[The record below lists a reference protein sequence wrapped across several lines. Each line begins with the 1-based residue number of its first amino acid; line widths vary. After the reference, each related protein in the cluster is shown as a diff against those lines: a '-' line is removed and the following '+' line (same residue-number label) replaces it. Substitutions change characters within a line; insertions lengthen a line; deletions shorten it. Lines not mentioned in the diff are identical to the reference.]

1 MDSTLPSGFTIYG
14 LLVLAVLYILKSW
27 GSWTSSASSRKFPPG
42 PRTLPLI
49 GNLHMIN
56 LARPNETFMKL
67 SKQYG
72 SVFRIQIGGI
82 KMVVLS
88 GYETVKSALVDH
100 ADEFAERAHVA
111 MFEDINK
118 GYGIPFSH
126 GENWKTMRRFTL
138 RKLRDFGM
146 GKKTIEDRIV
156 EECGFFIKAIESL
169 EGQPEDLTIKTN
181 FAIGN
186 IIISIIFGHRFD
198 YQHPILLRLI
208 GLISEN
214 MRLVGSPSIA
224 MYNFFPLYY
233 YLCGAHNK
241 VMQNIEDIHNFLKTE
256 FVEHLKGLDRDDQRG
271 FIDAFLV
278 KQEEEKSDPKT
289 YFHEMNL
296 LSTVTSL
303 FMAGTETTS
312 STIRFAVSY
321 MIKYPEIQKR
331 VHEEIDRVIGS
342 AQPRIDHRKNMPYT
356 NAVIHET
363 QRFANILPMNLPR
376 ETTRDVT
383 FQGYHLPKGTHIVP
397 LLESVLYD
405 KSQFERPE
413 SFYPEHFLDSRGAF
427 VKKEAFIPFSA
438 GRRSCPG
445 ETLAKMELFL
455 FFTSL
460 MQKFTFH
467 AAPGVTNFQV
477 KPAIGLT
484 VTPLSPKICCVLR
497 SY

>member
-1 MDSTLPSGFTIYG
+1 
-14 LLVLAVLYILKSW
+14 
-27 GSWTSSASSRKFPPG
+27 
-42 PRTLPLI
+42 
-49 GNLHMIN
+49 
-56 LARPNETFMKL
+56 MKL

-72 SVFRIQIGGI
+72 SVFRVQMGGL

-88 GYETVKSALVDH
+88 GYETVKSALVDN
-100 ADEFAERAHVA
+100 ADDFAERPRIP

-118 GYGIPFSH
+118 GYGVPFSH
-126 GENWKTMRRFTL
+126 GENWKIMRRFTL
-138 RKLRDFGM
+138 SKLRDFGM

-156 EECGFFIKAIESL
+156 EECGFFTKALESL
-169 EGQPEDLTIKTN
+169 DGKPEDLTIKTN

-198 YQHPILLRLI
+198 YQHPILLRLV
-208 GLISEN
+208 GLINEN
-214 MRLVGSPSIA
+214 MSLVGSPPVAI
-224 MYNFFPLYY
+224 YNFFPIFY
-233 YLCGAHNK
+233 YLCNAHNK
-241 VMQNIEDIHNFLKTE
+241 VMKNIEDIHNFLKTE

-278 KQEEEKSDPKT
+278 KQEEEKSDPNT

-312 STIRFAVSY
+312 STIRWALTY
-321 MIKYPEIQKR
+321 MIQYPEIQKQ
-331 VHEEIDRVIGS
+331 VHEEIDRVIGL

-363 QRFANILPMNLPR
+363 QRLANILPMNLPR
-376 ETTRDVT
+376 ETTRNVT
-383 FQGYHLPKGTHIVP
+383 FKGFYLPKGTYVVP
-397 LLESVLYD
+397 LLESVLHD
-405 KSQFERPE
+405 KTQFEKPDK
-413 SFYPEHFLDSRGAF
+413 FYPEHFLDSQGAF
-427 VKKEAFIPFSA
+427 VKKAAFMPFSA
-438 GRRSCPG
+438 GRRSCIG

-467 AAPGVTNFQV
+467 AAPGVTNFNV
-477 KPAIGLT
+477 KPSVGLT
-484 VTPLSPKICCVLR
+484 VTPLSPKICCVPR
-497 SY
+497 Y

>member
-1 MDSTLPSGFTIYG
+1 MELTLTSEFAIYG
-14 LLVLAVLYILKSW
+14 LLFLAILYIIQGW
-27 GSWTSSASSRKFPPG
+27 GSWTSDTSSSKFPPG
-42 PRTLPLI
+42 PRALPLI

-56 LARPNETFMKL
+56 LRRPTQTFMKL

-72 SVFRIQIGGI
+72 SVFSIQMGGV

-88 GYETVKSALVDH
+88 GYETVKSALVDYP
-100 ADEFAERAHVA
+100 DEFAERPHIP

-118 GYGIPFSH
+118 GFGVPFSH
-126 GENWKTMRRFTL
+126 GENWKVMRRFTL
-138 RKLRDFGM
+138 NKLRDFGM
-146 GKKTIEDRIV
+146 GRKTIEDRIV
-156 EECGFFIKAIESL
+156 EECGFFTKELKSL
-169 EGQPEDLTIKTN
+169 EGKPEDLTIKTH

-198 YQHPILLRLI
+198 YQHPILLRLL

-214 MRLVGSPSIA
+214 MKLVGSPSVA
-224 MYNFFPLYY
+224 MYNFFPIFY
-233 YLCGAHNK
+233 YLCGTHSK

-256 FVEHLKGLDRDDQRG
+256 FVGHLKELDRDDQRG
-271 FIDAFLV
+271 LIDAFLV
-278 KQEEEKSDPKT
+278 KQEEEKSDPNT

-312 STIRFAVSY
+312 STIRWAISY
-321 MIKYPEIQKR
+321 MIQYPEIQKR

-342 AQPRIDHRKNMPYT
+342 AQPRIDHRKDMPYT

-363 QRFANILPMNLPR
+363 QRFANIVPLNLPR
-376 ETTRDVT
+376 ETTRDIT
-383 FQGYHLPKGTHIVP
+383 FQGYHLPKGTYIVP

-405 KSQFERPE
+405 ETQFERPE
-413 SFYPEHFLDSRGAF
+413 SFYPEHFLDSQGAF
-427 VKKEAFIPFSA
+427 VKKAAFMPFSA

-467 AAPGVTNFQV
+467 AAPGVTNFYV
-477 KPAIGLT
+477 KPAVGLT
-484 VTPLSPKICCVLR
+484 IAPLSPKICCVPR

>member
-1 MDSTLPSGFTIYG
+1 MEFTLTYLFTIYG
-14 LLVLAVLYILKSW
+14 LLFLAILYIIKEW
-27 GSWTSSASSRKFPPG
+27 GWRTSDALSRKFPPG
-42 PRTLPLI
+42 PRALPVI

-56 LARPNETFMKL
+56 LGRPNETFMKL

-72 SVFRIQIGGI
+72 SVFSIQMGGV

-88 GYETVKSALVDH
+88 GYETVKNALVDY
-100 ADEFAERAHVA
+100 ADEFAERPHIP
-111 MFEDINK
+111 MFEDMNK
-118 GYGIPFSH
+118 GFGVPFSH
-126 GENWKTMRRFTL
+126 GENWRIMRRFTL

-156 EECGFFIKAIESL
+156 EECGFFTKELELL
-169 EGQPEDLTIKTN
+169 EGKPEDLASKTN

-224 MYNFFPLYY
+224 IYNFFPIFY
-233 YLCGAHNK
+233 YLCGAHSQ
-241 VMQNIEDIHNFLKTE
+241 VMQNIKDIHNFLKTE
-256 FVEHLKGLDRDDQRG
+256 FVEHLQGLDRDDQRG

-278 KQEEEKSDPKT
+278 KQEEEKLDPDT

-296 LSTVTSL
+296 LSTVTTL

-312 STIRFAVSY
+312 ATIRWALIY
-321 MIKYPEIQKR
+321 MIQYPEIQKK
-331 VHEEIDRVIGS
+331 VHEEINRVIGS
-342 AQPRIDHRKNMPYT
+342 VQPRIDHRKDMPYT

-383 FQGYHLPKGTHIVP
+383 FQGYHLPKGTYIVP

-405 KSQFERPE
+405 KTQFERPE
-413 SFYPEHFLDSRGAF
+413 SFYPEHFLDSQGAF
-427 VKKEAFIPFSA
+427 VKKEAFMPFSA
-438 GRRSCPG
+438 GRRTCPG

-460 MQKFTFH
+460 MQKFTIR
-467 AAPGVTNFQV
+467 AAPGLINFHV
-477 KPAIGLT
+477 KSSVGLT
-484 VTPLSPKICCVLR
+484 VTPLSPKICCVPR

>member
-1 MDSTLPSGFTIYG
+1 MDYTLTPGFTIYG
-14 LLVLAVLYILKSW
+14 LLFFSILYILKSW
-27 GSWTSSASSRKFPPG
+27 ASWTSNVSPKKCPPG
-42 PRTLPLI
+42 PRAMPVI

-56 LARPNETFMKL
+56 LRRPTETLMKL

-72 SVFRIQIGGI
+72 SVFSIQMGSV

-88 GYETVKSALVDH
+88 GYETVSKALVDY
-100 ADEFAERAHVA
+100 ADEFAERPKIP

-118 GYGIPFSH
+118 GYGLPFSH

-138 RKLRDFGM
+138 SKLRDFGM
-146 GKKTIEDRIV
+146 GKKNIEDRIL
-156 EECGFFIKAIESL
+156 EECEFFTKELESL
-169 EGQPEDLTIKTN
+169 EGKPEDLTIKTN

-198 YQHPILLRLI
+198 YQHPILLRLL

-214 MRLVGSPSIA
+214 MNLLGSPSIA
-224 MYNFFPLYY
+224 MYNFFPMFY
-233 YLCGAHNK
+233 YLCGTHSR
-241 VMQNIEDIHNFLKTE
+241 VMQNIDDIHNFLKTE

-271 FIDAFLV
+271 FVDAFLI
-278 KQEEEKSDPKT
+278 KQEEEKSDPNT

-312 STIRFAVSY
+312 STIRWAVSY
-321 MIKYPEIQKR
+321 MIEYPEIQRR

-363 QRFANILPMNLPR
+363 QRFANIVPLNLPR

-383 FQGYHLPKGTHIVP
+383 FQGYHLPKGTYIVP

-405 KSQFERPE
+405 KTQFEKPE

-427 VKKEAFIPFSA
+427 VKKAAFIPFSA

-460 MQKFTFH
+460 MQKFTFC
-467 AAPGVTNFQV
+467 AAPGVINFHV

-484 VTPLSPKICCVLR
+484 ISPLAPKICCVPR